1 MPAKMQ
7 SPYGKQSR
15 IGLEAIRN
23 QRKCRRPFSSRI
35 METLLHQVKK
45 DRIKPMI
52 GYQTGLESLESR
64 IVVHEKNKAVF
75 EEDITFLKYDVQVKD
90 ISIKDLK
97 NQLENALKEKDD
109 LKLKLE
115 KFKTSSKNLTKLIN
129 SQISAIDKIGLGYD
143 GQTNESDL
151 NDIHVNKSKVLN
163 NVVESRESDGN
174 DNQLNYM
181 FKKGEGYHVIPHP
194 YTRNYMLPRANLS
207 FAGLNNSVFK
217 SKVSETITSVLK
229 IETNASKTSKDSLE
243 KPKTVRSSA
252 PLIEEWES
260 DSEDENVFKPKE
272 VKKTVKP
279 SLEKIEFVNA
289 RNTTVE
295 NENKAAKPRKFSQ
308 SPRGYSINSKDF
320 RVFNTRTRIVEE
332 NLHINFLKNK
342 PNVVG
347 IGPNWMFD
355 IDTLTMSINYQPVF
369 TENQTNGNAG
379 TKAYINA
386 GQAGKKTVPGLQ
398 YVLLPLLTYDSQGPK
413 SSEDEF
419 ADVARKKSTEV
430 LRKENKAA
438 NTNSTNILN
447 TVSSPV
453 NAVNSSFTTVDPGRE
468 RAQRNEFESIDGGY
482 TYVNLGGS
490 IPVNAATLPNA
501 DLPTDPLIPDLEDTA
516 DLQDTRIFSGAYDD
530 EVKGAVA
537 DFNNLELI
545 TVENDQDFSRT
556 CYGQL
561 HQKAEE
567 IQSQGLSELLICLF
581 SLSNRTLEV
590 KIASTPIETNKA
602 LLKDEEA
609 EDVDVHLYRSM
620 VGSLMYLTASRPDIM
635 FAICACPRFQV
646 TPKVLHLHAVKR
658 IFRYLKS
665 QPKLGLWYP
674 KDSSFDLEAFSD
686 SDYAGASLDKKSTT
700 GGCQFLGK
708 RLIS

>member
-419 ADVARKKSTEV
+419 ADVARKKSTEEE
-430 LRKENKAA
+430 KEHKGMSLKVCLDK
-438 NTNSTNILN
+438 TRM
-447 TVSSPV
+447 PM
-453 NAVNSSFTTVDPGRE
+453 
-468 RAQRNEFESIDGGY
+468 
-482 TYVNLGGS
+482 
-490 IPVNAATLPNA
+490 
-501 DLPTDPLIPDLEDTA
+501 
-516 DLQDTRIFSGAYDD
+516 DTRIFSGAYDD